1 MNEKKKKLGRP
12 KKKIDYEMV
21 ERMAHIFCTQD
32 EIAVLLD
39 VDVKTLQRDPLFGV
53 AYKKGRQ
60 GGKMSLRRMQY
71 KLAEKNTAMAVW
83 LGKQYLGQ
91 RDLVNDENAPR
102 ISIVSDVPKNDSEED
117 ISSASALTLKSDDDN
132 IIIDVDIDKT
142 AEALGIDMETL
153 NDK

>member
-1 MNEKKKKLGRP
+1 MNEEKKKLGRP

-39 VDVKTLQRDPLFGV
+39 VDVKTLQRDPLFGI
-53 AYKKGRQ
+53 AYTKGRQ

-102 ISIVSDVPKNDSEED
+102 ISIVSDVPKDDSD
-117 ISSASALTLKSDDDN
+117 DVSSSALTLKNDDN